1 MISPFFLSLVFFCY
15 NSAVEKGNTEMENYK
30 LPDHRAEQK
39 RTRQPENILR
49 ETFSMPQEA
58 LHLGKGK
65 QYCIH
70 TFGCQA
76 NVRDSETMAGML
88 EAMGFTAT
96 ENDRDADVVIFN
108 TCAIRK
114 AAEDHALGQIGEFK
128 SLKKEH
134 PERIIALCGCMA
146 QEDEA
151 VDRIIRTYPQIDL
164 VFGTHNIN
172 VLPSFLVRM
181 YKDHNRIVEVESIEG
196 EVIEDLPVSRS
207 TGCKGF
213 VNIMYG
219 CNKFCTYCIVPYTR
233 GVERSRMPEQILKEI
248 RQMISEG
255 RKEVI
260 LLGQNVNA
268 YGKDLGMED
277 GFASLLAQVAE
288 TGIPRIRFY
297 TSHPRD
303 YSASVIDVMHRYPNI
318 MKSLHLPVQS
328 GSNDVLKRMARG
340 YTAEQYRDL
349 FDALKKSIPEIT
361 FTTDLIVGFP
371 SETDEQFQMTLD
383 LVDYCRF
390 DLAYTFIY
398 SPRQKTPA
406 AAMDDNVPMSI
417 KNERLQEL
425 NRRITHYARQN
436 NEAFL
441 HKTVKVLCEGPSKK
455 NPEVLCGYSEENKLV
470 NFTGENV
477 TEGDIVSV
485 YIDTVRSFSLDGH
498 VQTD

>member
-1 MISPFFLSLVFFCY
+1 
-15 NSAVEKGNTEMENYK
+15 MENYK
-30 LPDHRAEQK
+30 LPNHRAEQK

-49 ETFSMPQEA
+49 DRFSMPAEA
-58 LHLGKGK
+58 LHLGKGRK
-65 QYCIH
+65 YCIH

-76 NVRDSETMAGML
+76 NVRDSETMAGIL
-88 EAMGFTAT
+88 EKMEFAETD
-96 ENDRDADVVIFN
+96 NDAEADVVIFN

-114 AAEDHALGQIGEFK
+114 AAEDHVLGQIGEFK
-128 SLKKEH
+128 SLKKEY
-134 PERIIALCGCMA
+134 PEKIIALCGCMA
-146 QEDEA
+146 QEDET
-151 VDRIIRTYPQIDL
+151 VDRIIRAYPQVDL

-181 YKDHNRIVEVESIEG
+181 YKDHRRIVEVESIEG

-207 TGCKGF
+207 SSSKGF

-233 GVERSRMPEQILKEI
+233 GVERRRMPEEILKEI
-248 RQMISEG
+248 HKMMDEG

-277 GFASLLAQVAE
+277 GFAELLESIAE

-303 YSASVIDVMHRYPNI
+303 YSASVIDVMHRYSNI
-318 MKSLHLPVQS
+318 MRSLHLPVQS
-328 GSNDVLKRMARG
+328 GSNEVLKRMGRG
-340 YTAEQYRDL
+340 YTVEQYKEL
-349 FDALKKSIPEIT
+349 FDALKRSIPDIT

-383 LVDYCRF
+383 LVDYCQF

-406 AAMDDNVPMSI
+406 AAMKDDVSMEV

-425 NRRITHYARQN
+425 NRRITRYAKLN
-436 NEAFL
+436 NEAFM

-455 NPEVLCGYSEENKLV
+455 NPDVLCGYSEENKLV
-470 NFTGENV
+470 NFTGSGVN
-477 TEGDIVSV
+477 EGDIVPV